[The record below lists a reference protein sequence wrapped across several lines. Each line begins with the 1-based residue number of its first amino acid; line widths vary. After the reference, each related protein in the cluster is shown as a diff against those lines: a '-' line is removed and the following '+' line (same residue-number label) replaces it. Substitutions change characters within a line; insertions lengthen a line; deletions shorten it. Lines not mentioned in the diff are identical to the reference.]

1 MARLDDRYSIDLS
14 VGVITSPDGPEKPA
28 RIQNVSSHGLSL
40 SGLPEPVTEESQV
53 WIEIPRAYG
62 RGRLGF
68 LGRVRWAQDD
78 RAGVA
83 IEAMLP
89 HHRLR
94 LVSLI
99 EELATR

>member
-1 MARLDDRYSIDLS
+1 VS
-14 VGVITSPDGPEKPA
+14 A
-28 RIQNVSSHGLSL
+28 RIENLSADGLL
-40 SGLPEPVTEESQV
+40 LTRLPKPVAEEMPV

-68 LGRVRWAQDD
+68 LGRVRWANADS
-78 RAGVA
+78 AGVV

-94 LVSLI
+94 LQGLLS
-99 EELATR
+99 ELATR